1 MAALKEL
8 QSRTSSSA
16 THRWTLVRAAY
27 QPQSGSKEW
36 SCPIDEA
43 RSIEASPA
51 RAAVGTDVLGTPSN
65 ERLIQWAAASPP
77 PQHWLDGDEE
87 DLF

>member
-1 MAALKEL
+1 MPALALKN
-8 QSRTSSSA
+8 RTSSSA
-16 THRWTLVRAAY
+16 THRWALVPAAY

-43 RSIEASPA
+43 RSIAASPTGVP
-51 RAAVGTDVLGTPSN
+51 VGTDVLGTPSI
-65 ERLIQWAAASPP
+65 ERLRQLAAANPP